1 MSSVFFKF
9 FQYFLYFLIPSNF
22 THFYG
27 KNPPCVFAFDQI
39 TKFLVVK
46 NIPLYTI
53 KFSFFGD
60 LLRIVHVR
68 NLGAA
73 FSMGSNLASSFRA
86 ILLSFL
92 PLVVLIFALVIYF
105 RSNDFSYYQRWLIC
119 GVLGGGFGNIFDR
132 IFRPEGVVDF
142 IDVKFFGLFGMERFP
157 TFNVADSFV
166 MVCAILLVI
175 SVINQMVREEK
186 NKKAEEKK

>member
-1 MSSVFFKF
+1 MTTDTVPVEFKKKET
-9 FQYFLYFLIPSNF
+9 LAHKLIPLIF
-22 THFYG
+22 LVG
-27 KNPPCVFAFDQI
+27 VFAFDQI

-73 FSMGSNLASSFRA
+73 FSMGSNLAASFRA

-175 SVINQMVREEK
+175 SVINQIVREEK